1 MTSPGTHGRSTAGSV
16 AADVAVTAPQIR
28 EPSGSAGCDVAGE
41 DTLLSAAGVVV
52 ATTSGGD
59 TGEATSGGFG
69 TVLSWVGTVAG
80 SGVGVGVGLV
90 VGVGEGFG
98 VGFGAGLV
106 VGGGEGFGAVLV
118 VGGGVG
124 FGSGDGAGAVL
135 VVGVGDGFGSG
146 DGFGAELVV
155 GVDDCFGAGL
165 AVGVGEGFGVGAT
178 LGLGLG
184 SRTACF
190 VAGLSD
196 CSWSVTLISTSW
208 PGSAVGLC
216 FLASNAGT
224 ETVLPALIKVP
235 GSPLAPGR

>member
-80 SGVGVGVGLV
+80 SGVGVGAGLV

-118 VGGGVG
+118 VG
-124 FGSGDGAGAVL
+124 
-135 VVGVGDGFGSG
+135 VGDGFGPG

-184 SRTACF
+184 SRTAGF

-224 ETVLPALIKVP
+224 ERVLPALIKVP